1 MLFDEDY
8 LGSIEE
14 REMRDTDMARATGA
28 KVVGVYCAL
37 IKSSCGVVDRSA
49 QP

>member
-8 LGSIEE
+8 LDSIEE
-14 REMRDTDMARATGA
+14 RGMRDTDVARAAGA

-37 IKSSCGVVDRSA
+37 IKSSYGVVDRSVH
-49 QP
+49 P